1 MSDAKRE
8 GEKEKVY
15 NEGGEGAC
23 STREQAKKEKDE
35 DGEYLREL
43 RGRWLTFVA
52 LMTRFESIKHSHY
65 GWVDMRQLES
75 VLPQE
80 MSIEIASL
88 RNSLDLAGFGQ
99 VEWTEQSRRLLDE
112 RLDAAVWWHGMSKE
126 LKRRFASAL
135 EVEYWRVRKE
145 ATKPDNAEV
154 RVHTLECARICA
166 RLQEIGEV
174 LTDEKC
180 FEESD
185 DEGDD
190 FVEGRG
196 VTRREIWN
204 WEGEHDD
211 RIFGHL
217 VR

>member
-75 VLPQE
+75 VFISSSMLTSSGVSNRGPLGCRQA
-80 MSIEIASL
+80 MT
-88 RNSLDLAGFGQ
+88 G
-99 VEWTEQSRRLLDE
+99 
-112 RLDAAVWWHGMSKE
+112 
-126 LKRRFASAL
+126 
-135 EVEYWRVRKE
+135 
-145 ATKPDNAEV
+145 AE
-154 RVHTLECARICA
+154 
-166 RLQEIGEV
+166 
-174 LTDEKC
+174 
-180 FEESD
+180 
-185 DEGDD
+185 
-190 FVEGRG
+190 
-196 VTRREIWN
+196 RRERSSECN
-204 WEGEHDD
+204 ERH
-211 RIFGHL
+211 
-217 VR
+217 